1 MFEDFSIFLS
11 NVLLAAKQVGILYI
25 LALIGVV
32 ADKLNIFTE
41 STAKKC
47 TDLLFYIITPAV
59 IINSFLT
66 TEFTKES
73 GKNLLISVGCGF
85 LLHFVAIAIT
95 KLFFNKGDI
104 DENVI
109 YKYGSIYGNVG
120 YMTLPLTAA
129 VLGSEGVFYCAGVV
143 MAFNVVSFTHGVVLM
158 DTQNR
163 KFDFKKLILNPGV
176 IGVALGLPFYLLD
189 IQLPEIIT
197 KPVAYIDAMQ
207 TPVAMIIF
215 GTYLANSDLKSIFK
229 RKKIFL
235 TALIKLVI
243 LPAVMYVF
251 YRIFGLTGTLIC
263 ALMISSCAPSA
274 NNTVM
279 FSAKYNKDTGIASQ
293 TVSVVSFLSIITMP
307 IIIAFVSTIEGL

>member
-1 MFEDFSIFLS
+1 MFEDISVFLS
-11 NVLLAAKQVGILYI
+11 NVIIAAKQVGILFI
-25 LALIGVV
+25 LAFVGVV
-32 ADKLNIFTE
+32 GDKLKLFTQE
-41 STAKKC
+41 TAKKC

-73 GKNLLISVGCGF
+73 ATNLLISVGCGF
-85 LLHFVAIAIT
+85 LIHIVAIIIT
-95 KLFFNKGDI
+95 KPFFNKGNLN
-104 DENVI
+104 ENVI
-109 YKYGSIYGNVG
+109 YKFASIYGNVG

-143 MAFNVVSFTHGVVLM
+143 MAFNVVSFTHGVILM
-158 DTQNR
+158 DTDSK
-163 KFDFKKLILNPGV
+163 KFDIKKLFLNPGV
-176 IGVALGLPFYLLD
+176 IGVALGLPFYLLN
-189 IQLPEIIT
+189 IQLPEIIS

-207 TPVAMIIF
+207 TPVAMIVF

-235 TALIKLVI
+235 TALIKLVF
-243 LPAVMYVF
+243 LPTVMYGF
-251 YRIFGLTGTLIC
+251 YKLFGLTGTLIC

-307 IIIAFVSTIEGL
+307 IIIAFVSTFEG